1 MPIIKGA
8 ASDFTS
14 YQKSSAQARS
24 FYSWRYSRVG
34 QVVPLPSI
42 TGADARASSSSIRSA
57 SNSVASLNIA
67 TRGNGTSS
75 GGLSQQTSRVAAGV
89 PRYFLD

>member
-42 TGADARASSSSIRSA
+42 TGADARASRSSIRSS
-57 SNSVASLNIA
+57 SNSVASLNIS

-75 GGLSQQTSRVAAGV
+75 GGLSQKTSSVAVGL